1 MSRHLTTKNL
11 RERYGIPRHI
21 SVRWAKRLGVLTEK
35 SFGRWYFDPLSIP
48 FLQSRKGKVGAP
60 RKEPSQSQRAETIH
74 TWCREKTII
83 SVSREL
89 HISRRLARRWLV
101 EMRLLDV

>member
-1 MSRHLTTKNL
+1 MNRYLTTRNL

-21 SVRWAKRLGVLTEK
+21 SVRWAKRLGVLAQK

-60 RKEPSQSQRAETIH
+60 RKEPSQTQRADVIH
-74 TWCREKTII
+74 TWRQEKTIV
-83 SVSREL
+83 SVSRKL
-89 HISRRLARRWLV
+89 RISRRLARRWLV
-101 EMRLLDV
+101 EMKLLNV